1 MNSSAR
7 TTFLCK
13 LIGLYCILIA
23 LSMVTHKQATV
34 DVVKAILQSPP
45 LGFIVGAMAMV
56 AGLAIVLCHNVWSG
70 GAAPVVV
77 TIIGWAALI
86 KGLLFLILPPNAQ
99 SGMFIGANHLE
110 RLFYLYAAM
119 SIALGAWMTYAGFT
133 QHRAE

>member
-1 MNSSAR
+1 
-7 TTFLCK
+7 
-13 LIGLYCILIA
+13 LIGLYCILLA

-45 LGFIVGAMAMV
+45 LGFIVGAIAMV
-56 AGLAIVLCHNVWSG
+56 AGLAIVLSHNVWSG
-70 GAAPVVV
+70 GAAPVIV
-77 TIIGWAALI
+77 TILGWAALI

-99 SGMFIGANHLE
+99 SGMFIVANHFE

-119 SIALGAWMTYAGFT
+119 SIVLGAWMTYEGFA